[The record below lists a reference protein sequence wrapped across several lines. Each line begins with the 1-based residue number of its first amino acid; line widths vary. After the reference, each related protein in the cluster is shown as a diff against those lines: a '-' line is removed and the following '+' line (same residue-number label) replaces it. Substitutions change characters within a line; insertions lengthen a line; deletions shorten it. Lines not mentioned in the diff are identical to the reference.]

1 MNIISLSNFVHG
13 GATINRGQRVDMP
26 EYAARELEAAGLVK
40 IEADEKM
47 MQAPENKMAPAP
59 QNKTIKK

>member
-1 MNIISLSNFVHG
+1 MNVISLSNFVHG
-13 GATINRGQRVDMP
+13 GATVNRGQRIDMP

-47 MQAPENKMAPAP
+47 MQAPENKMASSPL
-59 QNKTIKK
+59 NKAVKK